1 MCFDPIND
9 RYIDIIIKLPP
20 LLDIF
25 LIFWFLVF
33 GFFYILTPRSL
44 IISMSGLIGNIKHH
58 FNIVNNNNSP
68 ISINFV
74 NRLKLTESQLC
85 SYQSN
90 DVKSNIQSYNDYFIW
105 LNKLHFKIYGIF
117 FLDFE
122 NKFKYRID
130 YLLSTWRYLKKKKTL
145 HLHSVNVALNLIFFK
160 LISSRSLRV
169 DLF

>member
-25 LIFWFLVF
+25 FLVVD
-33 GFFYILTPRSL
+33 ILTPRSQ

-58 FNIVNNNNSP
+58 LNIVNNNNSP

-74 NRLKLTESQLC
+74 NRLKLTEIQLC

-90 DVKSNIQSYNDYFIW
+90 DVKCNIQSYNDYFIW
-105 LNKLHFKIYGIF
+105 LNKLHFKISGIF

-122 NKFKYRID
+122 NKFKCRID
-130 YLLSTWRYLKKKKTL
+130 YLLSTWSYLKK
-145 HLHSVNVALNLIFFK
+145 
-160 LISSRSLRV
+160 
-169 DLF
+169 

>member
-9 RYIDIIIKLPP
+9 RYIDIIIKPPP

-58 FNIVNNNNSP
+58 FNIVNNNNCP

-74 NRLKLTESQLC
+74 NRLKLTEIQLC

-90 DVKSNIQSYNDYFIW
+90 DVKCNIQSYNDYFIW
-105 LNKLHFKIYGIF
+105 LNKLHFKISGIF

-122 NKFKYRID
+122 NKFKCRID
-130 YLLSTWRYLKKKKTL
+130 YLLSTWSYLKK
-145 HLHSVNVALNLIFFK
+145 
-160 LISSRSLRV
+160 
-169 DLF
+169 

>member
-25 LIFWFLVF
+25 FLVVD
-33 GFFYILTPRSL
+33 ILTPRSQ

-58 FNIVNNNNSP
+58 LNIVNNNNSP

-74 NRLKLTESQLC
+74 NRLKLTEIQLC

-90 DVKSNIQSYNDYFIW
+90 DVKCNIQSYNDYFIW
-105 LNKLHFKIYGIF
+105 LNKLHFKISGIF

-122 NKFKYRID
+122 NKFKCRID
-130 YLLSTWRYLKKKKTL
+130 YLLSTWRYLKK
-145 HLHSVNVALNLIFFK
+145 
-160 LISSRSLRV
+160 
-169 DLF
+169 

>member
-33 GFFYILTPRSL
+33 GVFYILTPRSL

-74 NRLKLTESQLC
+74 NRLKLTEIQLC

-90 DVKSNIQSYNDYFIW
+90 DVKCNIQSYNDYFIW
-105 LNKLHFKIYGIF
+105 LNKLHFKISGIF
-117 FLDFE
+117 FFFFE
-122 NKFKYRID
+122 NKFKCRID
-130 YLLSTWRYLKKKKTL
+130 YLLSTWSYLKK
-145 HLHSVNVALNLIFFK
+145 
-160 LISSRSLRV
+160 
-169 DLF
+169 

>member
-74 NRLKLTESQLC
+74 NRLKLTEIQLC

-90 DVKSNIQSYNDYFIW
+90 DVKCNIQSYNDYFIW
-105 LNKLHFKIYGIF
+105 LNKLYFKISGIF

-122 NKFKYRID
+122 NKFKCRID
-130 YLLSTWRYLKKKKTL
+130 YLLSTWSYLKK
-145 HLHSVNVALNLIFFK
+145 
-160 LISSRSLRV
+160 
-169 DLF
+169 

>member
-33 GFFYILTPRSL
+33 RFFYILTPRSL

-74 NRLKLTESQLC
+74 NRLKLTEIQLC

-105 LNKLHFKIYGIF
+105 LNKLHFKISGIF

-122 NKFKYRID
+122 NKFKCRID
-130 YLLSTWRYLKKKKTL
+130 YLLSTWSYLKK
-145 HLHSVNVALNLIFFK
+145 
-160 LISSRSLRV
+160 
-169 DLF
+169 

>member
-25 LIFWFLVF
+25 FLVVD
-33 GFFYILTPRSL
+33 ILTPRSQ

-58 FNIVNNNNSP
+58 LNIVNNNNSP

-74 NRLKLTESQLC
+74 NRLKLTEIQLC

-90 DVKSNIQSYNDYFIW
+90 DVKCNIQSYNDYFIW
-105 LNKLHFKIYGIF
+105 LNKLYFKISGIF

-122 NKFKYRID
+122 NKFKCRID
-130 YLLSTWRYLKKKKTL
+130 YLLSTWRYLKK
-145 HLHSVNVALNLIFFK
+145 
-160 LISSRSLRV
+160 
-169 DLF
+169 

>member
-33 GFFYILTPRSL
+33 RFFYILTPRSL

-58 FNIVNNNNSP
+58 FNIVNNNNCP

-74 NRLKLTESQLC
+74 NRLKLTEIQLC

-90 DVKSNIQSYNDYFIW
+90 DVKCNIQSYNDYFIW
-105 LNKLHFKIYGIF
+105 LNKLHFKISGIF

-122 NKFKYRID
+122 NKFKCRID
-130 YLLSTWRYLKKKKTL
+130 YLLSTWSYLKK
-145 HLHSVNVALNLIFFK
+145 
-160 LISSRSLRV
+160 
-169 DLF
+169 

>member
-74 NRLKLTESQLC
+74 NRLKLTEIQLC

-90 DVKSNIQSYNDYFIW
+90 DVKCNIQSYNDYFIW
-105 LNKLHFKIYGIF
+105 LNKLHFKISGIF

-122 NKFKYRID
+122 NKFKCRID
-130 YLLSTWRYLKKKKTL
+130 YLLSTWSYLKK
-145 HLHSVNVALNLIFFK
+145 
-160 LISSRSLRV
+160 
-169 DLF
+169 

>member
-25 LIFWFLVF
+25 FLVVD
-33 GFFYILTPRSL
+33 ILTPRSQ

-58 FNIVNNNNSP
+58 LNIVNNNNSP

-74 NRLKLTESQLC
+74 NRLKLTEIQLC

-90 DVKSNIQSYNDYFIW
+90 DVKCNIQSYNDYFIW
-105 LNKLHFKIYGIF
+105 LNKLYFKISGIF

-122 NKFKYRID
+122 NKFKCRID
-130 YLLSTWRYLKKKKTL
+130 YLLSTWSYLRK
-145 HLHSVNVALNLIFFK
+145 
-160 LISSRSLRV
+160 
-169 DLF
+169 

>member
-33 GFFYILTPRSL
+33 GVFYILTPRSL

-74 NRLKLTESQLC
+74 NRLKLTEIQLC

-90 DVKSNIQSYNDYFIW
+90 DVKCNIQSYNDYFIW
-105 LNKLHFKIYGIF
+105 LNKLYFKISGIF

-122 NKFKYRID
+122 NKFKCRID
-130 YLLSTWRYLKKKKTL
+130 YLLSTWRYLKK
-145 HLHSVNVALNLIFFK
+145 
-160 LISSRSLRV
+160 
-169 DLF
+169 

>member
-33 GFFYILTPRSL
+33 RFFYILTPRSL

-74 NRLKLTESQLC
+74 NRLKLTEIQLC

-90 DVKSNIQSYNDYFIW
+90 DVKCNIQSYNDYFIW
-105 LNKLHFKIYGIF
+105 LNKLHFKISGIF

-122 NKFKYRID
+122 NKFKCRID
-130 YLLSTWRYLKKKKTL
+130 YLLSTWSYLKK
-145 HLHSVNVALNLIFFK
+145 
-160 LISSRSLRV
+160 
-169 DLF
+169 